1 MGGLKDGL
9 KKLQD
14 SAKELLDKTD
24 IDDKIVGAAKDFL
37 DKTDID
43 DKLAGAA
50 KDLKEKAKAA
60 LEKTDMDDRI
70 MDAAKGLKE
79 KAQEAYEKAR
89 PGVEYAFNKASAGA
103 KELFDK
109 SIEGIKGPEKP
120 KDAMEQIQDEV
131 DEQVE
136 IISRRRRRDRS
147 YPRLLQQEGRSG
159 NRQSG
164 KQALGTRGGPADR
177 GAGFYGKAL
186 VVIPHRQK
194 AVVLP

>member
-24 IDDKIVGAAKDFL
+24 IDDKIVGAAKDLL

-43 DKLAGAA
+43 ERIVDAA
-50 KDLKEKAKAA
+50 KD
-60 LEKTDMDDRI
+60 
-70 MDAAKGLKE
+70 LKE

-89 PGVEYAFNKASAGA
+89 PGVEDAFNKASAGA

-120 KDAMEQIQDEV
+120 KDAMEVIQDEV

-136 IISRRRRRDRS
+136 II
-147 YPRLLQQEGRSG
+147 
-159 NRQSG
+159 
-164 KQALGTRGGPADR
+164 R
-177 GAGFYGKAL
+177 GAAEGTDPIHDFFNKKEGE
-186 VVIPHRQK
+186 
-194 AVVLP
+194 